1 MPPHTKPGKPSPLPE
16 FISPQLATVTD
27 EAPAGDG
34 WIHEIRLDG

>member
-1 MPPHTKPGKPSPLPE
+1 VFIAMARVPLLE
-16 FISPQLATVTD
+16 FIPPQLATVTD